1 MVFRRGEE
9 RFFFRLNKGDGI
21 VSSMSH
27 QTKPIRL
34 HIATYNVH
42 KCRGMDGR
50 TRPSRIASVL
60 HGLKADVVAL
70 QEVMGAGPGG
80 RGQEEDIG
88 ARLNM
93 ESVLASARILRG
105 HLYGNALLSRFPID
119 RHITYDLSQHG
130 YEPRLCQ
137 RVDLLMEKHPIH
149 IYNVH
154 LGTSRAE
161 RIRQAAQLI
170 RILEDPKVHGP
181 KIVLGDFNEGHR
193 GPTSRLLSEKL
204 DSLDLAPFLQW
215 RRTYPGVFPVFHLDH
230 IYYQGAVEIIK
241 VAVPRKWLCLVASD
255 HIPMV
260 AEVHI
265 G

>member
-1 MVFRRGEE
+1 MNR
-9 RFFFRLNKGDGI
+9 GDGI
-21 VSSMSH
+21 ISSMSH

-42 KCRGMDGR
+42 KCRGLDGL
-50 TRPSRIASVL
+50 TRPSRIASVV

-70 QEVMGAGPGG
+70 QEVIGAGPGG

-88 ARLNM
+88 TRLNM
-93 ESVLASARILRG
+93 VSVLASARILRG

-119 RHITYDLSQHG
+119 RHITYDLSQQGH
-130 YEPRLCQ
+130 EPRLCQ
-137 RVDLLMEKHPIH
+137 RVDLLIGKHPIH

-161 RIRQAAQLI
+161 RSRQAEKLI
-170 RILEDPKVHGP
+170 HILGDPKVHGP
-181 KIVLGDFNEGHR
+181 KIVLGDFNEWHR
-193 GPTSRLLSEKL
+193 GPASKLLSEKL

-230 IYYQGAVEIIK
+230 IYYRGSVEIHR
-241 VAVPRKWLCLVASD
+241 VQVPRRWSCLMASD

>member
-1 MVFRRGEE
+1 MIHGA
-9 RFFFRLNKGDGI
+9 
-21 VSSMSH
+21 
-27 QTKPIRL
+27 KPIHL

-42 KCRGMDGR
+42 KCRGVDGR

-60 HGLKADVVAL
+60 KGLGADVVAL
-70 QEVMGAGPGG
+70 QEVIGAGPGG

-88 ARLNM
+88 AGLNM
-93 ESVLASARILRG
+93 VSVLASARILRG

-119 RHITYDLSQHG
+119 QHITYDLSQHG

-137 RVDLLMEKHPIH
+137 RVDLLMGKHPIH

-161 RIRQAAQLI
+161 RTRQAAQLI
-170 RILEDPKVHGP
+170 RILEDPKVPGP
-181 KIVLGDFNEGHR
+181 KIVMGDFNEWHR
-193 GPTSRLLSEKL
+193 GPASKLLSERMS
-204 DSLDLAPFLQW
+204 SLDLAPFLQW
-215 RRTYPGVFPVFHLDH
+215 RRTYPGFFPVFHLDH
-230 IYYQGAVEIIK
+230 IYYQGSVEIIK
-241 VAVPRKWLCLVASD
+241 VKVPRKWLCLVASD

-265 G
+265 RIQGEAG

>member
-1 MVFRRGEE
+1 M
-9 RFFFRLNKGDGI
+9 I
-21 VSSMSH
+21 H
-27 QTKPIRL
+27 QKKPIRL

-50 TRPSRIASVL
+50 TRPSRIASVV

-70 QEVMGAGPGG
+70 QEVIGAGPTG

-88 ARLNM
+88 DRLNM
-93 ESVLASARILRG
+93 ASVLASARTLRG

-130 YEPRLCQ
+130 HEPRLCQ
-137 RVDLLMEKHPIH
+137 RVDLLIGKHPIH

-161 RIRQAAQLI
+161 RSKQAAKLI
-170 RILEDPKVHGP
+170 HILDEPKVHGP
-181 KIVLGDFNEGHR
+181 KIVLGDFNEWHR
-193 GPTSRLLSEKL
+193 GPASKLLCEKL
-204 DSLDLAPFLQW
+204 DCLDLTPFLQW

-230 IYYQGAVEIIK
+230 IYYRGSVEILK
-241 VAVPRKWLCLVASD
+241 VEVPRRWLCLMASD
-255 HIPMV
+255 HVPMV

>member
-1 MVFRRGEE
+1 MIHG
-9 RFFFRLNKGDGI
+9 
-21 VSSMSH
+21 
-27 QTKPIRL
+27 TKPIRL

-42 KCRGMDGR
+42 KCRGVDGR

-60 HGLKADVVAL
+60 KGLKADVVAL
-70 QEVMGAGPGG
+70 QEVIGAGPDG

-88 ARLNM
+88 AGLDM
-93 ESVLASARILRG
+93 VSVLASARILRG

-119 RHITYDLSQHG
+119 QHITYDLSQHG

-137 RVDLLMEKHPIH
+137 RVDLLMGKHPIH

-161 RIRQAAQLI
+161 RTRQAAQLI
-170 RILEDPKVHGP
+170 RILEDPKVPGP
-181 KIVLGDFNEGHR
+181 KIVMGDFNEWHR
-193 GPTSRLLSEKL
+193 GPASKLLSERL
-204 DSLDLAPFLQW
+204 SSLDLAPFLQW
-215 RRTYPGVFPVFHLDH
+215 RRTYPGFFPVFHLDH
-230 IYYQGAVEIIK
+230 IYYQGSVEIIK
-241 VAVPRKWLCLVASD
+241 VEVPRKWLCLVASD

-265 G
+265 GIQGESR

>member
-1 MVFRRGEE
+1 
-9 RFFFRLNKGDGI
+9 
-21 VSSMSH
+21 MSH
-27 QTKPIRL
+27 SPKPISL

-60 HGLKADVVAL
+60 EGLRADVVAL
-70 QEVMGAGPGG
+70 QEVIGAGPGG

-93 ESVLASARILRG
+93 VPLLAPARILRG
-105 HLYGNALLSRFPID
+105 HPYGNALLSRFPINQ
-119 RHITYDLSQHG
+119 HITYDLSQHG

-137 RVDLLMEKHPIH
+137 RVDLLMGEHSIH

-161 RIRQAAQLI
+161 RSRQAALLI
-170 RILEDPKVHGP
+170 RILEDPKVPGP
-181 KIVLGDFNEGHR
+181 KIVIGDFNEWRR
-193 GPTSRLLSEKL
+193 GPASKLLSERL

-230 IYYQGAVEIIK
+230 IYYQGPVEIIK
-241 VAVPRKWLCLVASD
+241 VEVPRKWLCLVASD
-255 HIPMV
+255 HIPLV

-265 G
+265 RIKGESR

>member
-1 MVFRRGEE
+1 MIHG
-9 RFFFRLNKGDGI
+9 
-21 VSSMSH
+21 
-27 QTKPIRL
+27 TKPIRL

-42 KCRGMDGR
+42 KCRGVDGR

-60 HGLKADVVAL
+60 KGLKADVVAL
-70 QEVMGAGPGG
+70 QEVIGAGPGG

-93 ESVLASARILRG
+93 VSVLASARILRG

-119 RHITYDLSQHG
+119 QHITHDLSQHG

-137 RVDLLMEKHPIH
+137 QVDLLMGKHPIH

-161 RIRQAAQLI
+161 RIRQGAQLI

-181 KIVLGDFNEGHR
+181 KIVMGDFNEWYR
-193 GPTSRLLSEKL
+193 GPVSKLLSERL

-215 RRTYPGVFPVFHLDH
+215 RRTYPGFFPVFHLDH
-230 IYYQGAVEIIK
+230 IYYQGSVEIIK
-241 VAVPRKWLCLVASD
+241 VEVPRKWLCLVASD

-265 G
+265 RMKGESR

>member
-1 MVFRRGEE
+1 
-9 RFFFRLNKGDGI
+9 
-21 VSSMSH
+21 MSH
-27 QTKPIRL
+27 QTTPIRL

-42 KCRGMDGR
+42 KCRGLDGL
-50 TRPSRIASVL
+50 TRPSRIASVV

-70 QEVMGAGPGG
+70 QEVIGAGPGG

-88 ARLNM
+88 DRLNM
-93 ESVLASARILRG
+93 VSVLASARILRG

-130 YEPRLCQ
+130 CEPRLCQ
-137 RVDLLMEKHPIH
+137 RVDLLMGKHLIH

-161 RIRQAAQLI
+161 RFGQAVQLI
-170 RILEDPKVHGP
+170 RILEDPKVPGP
-181 KIVLGDFNEGHR
+181 KIVMGDFNEWRR
-193 GPTSRLLSEKL
+193 GPASKLLSERL

-215 RRTYPGVFPVFHLDH
+215 RRTYPGFFPVFHLDH
-230 IYYQGAVEIIK
+230 IYYQGSVKIIK

-255 HIPMV
+255 HMPMV

-265 G
+265 GTQGESK

>member
-1 MVFRRGEE
+1 MV
-9 RFFFRLNKGDGI
+9 
-21 VSSMSH
+21 
-27 QTKPIRL
+27 
-34 HIATYNVH
+34 
-42 KCRGMDGR
+42 
-50 TRPSRIASVL
+50 
-60 HGLKADVVAL
+60 
-70 QEVMGAGPGG
+70 
-80 RGQEEDIG
+80 
-88 ARLNM
+88 
-93 ESVLASARILRG
+93 SVLASARILRG

-137 RVDLLMEKHPIH
+137 RVDLLIGKHPIH

-161 RIRQAAQLI
+161 RIGQAVQLI

-181 KIVLGDFNEGHR
+181 KIVLGDFNEWHR
-193 GPTSRLLSEKL
+193 GPASKLLSERL

-230 IYYQGAVEIIK
+230 IYYQGSVEIIK
-241 VAVPRKWLCLVASD
+241 VEVPRKWLCLVASD

-265 G
+265 WIKGESR

>member
-1 MVFRRGEE
+1 M
-9 RFFFRLNKGDGI
+9 
-21 VSSMSH
+21 
-27 QTKPIRL
+27 RL

-60 HGLKADVVAL
+60 KGLRADVVAL
-70 QEVMGAGPGG
+70 QEIIGAGPRG

-88 ARLNM
+88 SRLNM

-105 HLYGNALLSRFPID
+105 HPYGNALLSRFPID

-137 RVDLLMEKHPIH
+137 RVDLLIRKHPIH

-154 LGTSRAE
+154 LGTSRTE
-161 RIRQAAQLI
+161 RTRQAAQLI
-170 RILEDPKVHGP
+170 HILEDPKVPGP
-181 KIVLGDFNEGHR
+181 KIILGDFNEWHR
-193 GPTSRLLSEKL
+193 GPASKLLSERL

-230 IYYQGAVEIIK
+230 IYYQGSVEIIK
-241 VAVPRKWLCLVASD
+241 VEVPRKWLCLVASD

-265 G
+265 

>member
-1 MVFRRGEE
+1 
-9 RFFFRLNKGDGI
+9 
-21 VSSMSH
+21 MSH
-27 QTKPIRL
+27 QTTPIRL

-42 KCRGMDGR
+42 KCRGLDGL
-50 TRPSRIASVL
+50 TRPSRIASVV

-70 QEVMGAGPGG
+70 QEVIGAGPAG

-88 ARLNM
+88 DRLNM
-93 ESVLASARILRG
+93 ASVLASARILRG

-119 RHITYDLSQHG
+119 RHITYNLSQQGH
-130 YEPRLCQ
+130 EPRLCQ
-137 RVDLLMEKHPIH
+137 RVDLLVGKHPIH

-154 LGTSRAE
+154 LGTSRTERSWQAE
-161 RIRQAAQLI
+161 KLI
-170 RILEDPKVHGP
+170 HILEDPKVHGP
-181 KIVLGDFNEGHR
+181 KIVLGDFNEWHR
-193 GPTSRLLSEKL
+193 GPASKLLSERL

-230 IYYQGAVEIIK
+230 IYYQGSVEIIK